1 MNMRDIL
8 KDKGRDITTIVAEA
22 GIIEA
27 AQKMAEGKIGAL
39 LVEDNGKLGGIIT
52 ERDIVIAVAKTEC
65 EFKFLRVKDIMIT
78 SKNLIVSEPDDSEDQ
93 VMAVMIQKNIRHM
106 PIVEGGELAGMVSIR
121 DVVRAH
127 VQKLRA
133 QVRFLADF
141 VG

>member
-8 KDKGRDITTIVAEA
+8 KDKGRDVTTIEAES

-27 AQKMAEGKIGAL
+27 AQKMADGKIGAL

-65 EFKFLRVKDIMIT
+65 EFKVLRVKDIMIT
-78 SKNLIVSEPDDSEDQ
+78 SENLIVSEPDDSEDQ

-133 QVRFLADF
+133 QVRFLTDF
-141 VG
+141 VA

>member
-8 KDKGRDITTIVAEA
+8 KDKGRDVTTIEAES
-22 GIIEA
+22 GIIVA

-65 EFKFLRVKDIMIT
+65 EFKVLRVKDIMIT
-78 SKNLIVSEPDDSEDQ
+78 SENLIVSEPDDSEDQ

-133 QVRFLADF
+133 QVRFLTDF